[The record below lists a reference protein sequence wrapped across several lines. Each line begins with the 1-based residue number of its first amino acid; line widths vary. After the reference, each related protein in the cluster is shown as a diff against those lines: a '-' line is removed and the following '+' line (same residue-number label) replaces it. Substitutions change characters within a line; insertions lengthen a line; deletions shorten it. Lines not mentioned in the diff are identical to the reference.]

1 MIRGVATLALAAGL
15 VACSGGKEAPMASAG
30 GVSIVSGYAFPSIN
44 GGMAAYLT
52 LRNAGAAADTVLDFT
67 SPQAGT
73 IMAHRTITEGGASRM
88 EMLDVLPVGAGETVT
103 MAPGGLHLM
112 LESVQGELKPGDT
125 LAVVVRM
132 SRAGPLSARL
142 PVRPFGEVP

>member
-1 MIRGVATLALAAGL
+1 MTRRLAAVVLAAGL
-15 VACSGGKEAPMASAG
+15 AACPPGREAPLASAR
-30 GVSIVSGYAFPSIN
+30 GVSIVSGYAYPSIN
-44 GGMAAYLT
+44 GGMAAYLA

-73 IMAHRTITEGGASRM
+73 IMAHRTVTEGGASRM
-88 EMLDVLPVGAGETVT
+88 EMLEVLPVGAGETVT

-125 LAVVVRM
+125 LSVVVRM
-132 SRAGPLSARL
+132 SRAGALTARL
-142 PVRPFGEVP
+142 PVRPFGELP

>member
-1 MIRGVATLALAAGL
+1 MTRGVAALALAAGF
-15 VACSGGKEAPMASAG
+15 VACTPGREAPLASAR
-30 GVSIVSGYAFPSIN
+30 GVSIVSGYALPSIN

-52 LRNAGAAADTVLDFT
+52 LRNTGGTADTVLDFT

-73 IMAHRTITEGGASRM
+73 IMAHRTITEGGTSRM
-88 EMLDVLPVGAGETVT
+88 EMLDVIPVGAGETVT

-125 LAVVVRM
+125 LTVVVRM
-132 SRAGPLSARL
+132 SRAGPLTARL
-142 PVRPFGEVP
+142 PVRPFGAVP